1 MIYVTWILYQ
11 IFRLTI
17 KKNGKHYQI
26 VNKTN
31 VCVFLV
37 FKKKFYHFKGDEI
50 PMDTLPADSLNN
62 MKSGL
67 FASSTSLIASV
78 TSFFSKRLGGN
89 KI

>member
-1 MIYVTWILYQ
+1 
-11 IFRLTI
+11 
-17 KKNGKHYQI
+17 
-26 VNKTN
+26 
-31 VCVFLV
+31 
-37 FKKKFYHFKGDEI
+37 
-50 PMDTLPADSLNN
+50 MDTLPADSLNN